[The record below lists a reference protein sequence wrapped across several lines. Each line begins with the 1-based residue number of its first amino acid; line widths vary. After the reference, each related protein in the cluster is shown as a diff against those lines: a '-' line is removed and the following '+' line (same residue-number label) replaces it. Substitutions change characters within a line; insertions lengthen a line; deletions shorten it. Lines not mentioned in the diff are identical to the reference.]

1 MSRTC
6 CLEPGGHLADRPRC
20 PNARAQVAPR
30 AALQSEPWPLCP
42 CRGERVSEIDWPTE
56 LRKIERE
63 FDGLPAEPT
72 PVELRAQFE
81 AERLVAM
88 EYGPGAVAGAWMR
101 LLLVAVLGVAVY
113 VWPYPRAC
121 GTGLF
126 AFGAAASVV
135 VVGGVWAAVAAWC
148 RLAARAHVLSLV
160 VLAWG
165 VAL

>member
-1 MSRTC
+1 
-6 CLEPGGHLADRPRC
+6 
-20 PNARAQVAPR
+20 
-30 AALQSEPWPLCP
+30 
-42 CRGERVSEIDWPTE
+42 VSEIDWPTE

-165 VAL
+165 VALVAAEVLPRIGYAQVDPANPPQLWCVARPAASPTEPPPATVPSPP